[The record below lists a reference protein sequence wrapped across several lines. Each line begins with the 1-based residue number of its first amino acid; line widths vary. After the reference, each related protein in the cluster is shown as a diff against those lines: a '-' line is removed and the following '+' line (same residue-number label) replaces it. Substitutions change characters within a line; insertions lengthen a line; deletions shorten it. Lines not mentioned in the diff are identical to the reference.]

1 MTFSA
6 REFRDALG
14 AFATGVTI
22 VTTRDENSGELI
34 GMTASSFNS
43 VSVDP
48 PLILWSV
55 TRGAHSAEIFESA
68 GFFNVHILTSN
79 QINLSNKFAEVGGDK
94 FARVKF
100 ELDDNGI
107 AKIAD
112 VAVRLDCRQWAVYDG
127 GDHSIIVGEVLNLE
141 RTKADG
147 LVFSNGSYAT
157 AHPVPTPSTSSD
169 GQPPAKEPE
178 GLETANKSPID
189 DLLLYNLSRSYRQLS
204 VPFHAAVRTS
214 GLSVPEW
221 RILASLRG
229 KASYSLEKLAAQT
242 FIEQWALGDTIGTM
256 QDNGLC
262 EVQESGPQ
270 PQWLVTGTQI
280 GHERVEG
287 LFELGAKMENE
298 ALAGAGDESVVE
310 LTRLLRHIMNHT
322 KPVA

>member
-22 VTTRDENSGELI
+22 VTTRDEQSGEPI

-43 VSVDP
+43 VSIDP

-55 TRGAHSAEIFESA
+55 TRGAHSADIFETA
-68 GFFNVHILTSN
+68 RFFNVHILTSN
-79 QINLSNKFAEVGGDK
+79 QIHLSNKFAEAGGDK
-94 FARVKF
+94 FAEVSY
-100 ELDDNGI
+100 ELDENGI

-112 VAVRLDCRQWAVYDG
+112 VSVRLDCRQWAVYDG
-127 GDHSIIVGEVLNLE
+127 GDHSIIVGEVLNLQ
-141 RTKADG
+141 RSKADG

-157 AHPVPTPSTSSD
+157 AHPVPTALEAQS
-169 GQPPAKEPE
+169 PAQATGEPAAM
-178 GLETANKSPID
+178 GKSPID

-204 VPFHAAVRTS
+204 VPFHAAVRGS

-229 KASYSLEKLAAQT
+229 KASYTLEKLAAQT
-242 FIEQWALGDTIGTM
+242 FIEQWALTDTLGTM

-262 EVQESGPQ
+262 EVNESGPQ
-270 PQWLVTGTQI
+270 SQWLVTGTET
-280 GHERVEG
+280 GHERVED
-287 LFELGAKMENE
+287 LFALGAKMEQE

-310 LTRLLRHIMNHT
+310 LTRLLRHIMSHT

>member
-1 MTFSA
+1 MTFNA

-22 VTTRDENSGELI
+22 VTTRDEETGELI

-55 TRGAHSAEIFESA
+55 TKGAHSANVFESA
-68 GFFNVHILTSN
+68 NYFNVHILTSN
-79 QINLSNKFAEVGGDK
+79 QVQLSNKFAEAGGDK
-94 FARVKF
+94 FGSTKYK
-100 ELDDNGI
+100 LDDNGI

-112 VAVRLDCRQWAVYDG
+112 VAVRFDCRQWAVYDG
-127 GDHSIIVGEVLNLE
+127 GDHSIIVGEVLDIE
-141 RTKADG
+141 RSKSDG

-157 AHPVPTPSTSSD
+157 AHPLATSSGEAEIISD
-169 GQPPAKEPE
+169 SGVS
-178 GLETANKSPID
+178 GHSTASNPIN
-189 DLLLYNLSRSYRQLS
+189 DLLLYHLSRSYRQLS
-204 VPFHAAVRTS
+204 VPFHAEVRAS

-229 KASYSLEKLAAQT
+229 KASYTLDKLASQT
-242 FIEQWALGDTIGTM
+242 FIEQWALIDTVGTM

-262 EVQESGPQ
+262 ELIEKGPQ
-270 PQWLVTGTQI
+270 AEWRVSGTQL
-280 GHERVEG
+280 GHDRVQH
-287 LFELGAKMENE
+287 LFDLGATMEKE
-298 ALAGAGDESVVE
+298 ALAEAGEGSVDE
-310 LTRLLRHIMNHT
+310 LTRLLHHITEHT